1 MPPKTI
7 HIAVVDDHNLFRKG
21 LITLILSFDGRYK
34 VSLETDNGQTL
45 LQRLTEGPL
54 PDLLIMDMNMP
65 HMDGTELAQQ
75 LQELYPNLKILV
87 VSMISKEETI
97 IRMLRL
103 GIKGYLSKDIDPEEL
118 HRAIEAILNQGHYYT
133 DFITGKLLDAMHKPP
148 TSPFHEI
155 SGTLNDREIRFLQL
169 ACSDDTYQQI
179 ADKMFL
185 SIKTI
190 DGYRASLFEKLNVKS
205 RSGLVLYSIKA
216 GLVTL

>member
-1 MPPKTI
+1 MPPKTV

-21 LITLILSFDGRYK
+21 LINLILSFDARYAI
-34 VSLETDNGQTL
+34 SIETDRGETL
-45 LQRLTEGPL
+45 LQRMANEPL

-65 HMDGTELAQQ
+65 QMDGAELTAI
-75 LQELYPNLKILV
+75 LRERYPELKILV

-103 GIKGYLSKDIDPEEL
+103 GIKGYLSKDINPDEL
-118 HRAIEAILNQGHYYT
+118 HHAIESILNKGFYYT
-133 DFITGKLLDAMHKPP
+133 DFITGKLLDAMHK
-148 TSPFHEI
+148 TQSPFHETNH
-155 SGTLNDREIRFLQL
+155 SLNDRELQFLQL

-205 RSGLVLYSIKA
+205 RSGLVLYGIKS
-216 GLVTL
+216 GLVPL

>member
-1 MPPKTI
+1 MPPKTV

-21 LITLILSFDGRYK
+21 LINLILSFDGRYA
-34 VSLETDNGQTL
+34 VSIETDRGETL
-45 LQRLTEGPL
+45 LQRLAHEPL
-54 PDLLIMDMNMP
+54 PDLVIMDMNMP
-65 HMDGTELAQQ
+65 QMDGTELTQR
-75 LQELYPNLKILV
+75 LRERYPELKILV

-103 GIKGYLSKDIDPEEL
+103 GIKGYLSKDINPEEL
-118 HRAIEAILNQGHYYT
+118 HHAIESVLNKGYYYT
-133 DFITGKLLDAMHKPP
+133 DFITGKLLDAMHKAQ
-148 TSPFHEI
+148 SPFNETN
-155 SGTLNDREIRFLQL
+155 STLNEREMQFLQL

-205 RSGLVLYSIKA
+205 RSGLVLYGIKS
-216 GLVTL
+216 GLVPL

>member
-1 MPPKTI
+1 MPLKTI

-21 LITLILSFDGRYK
+21 LINLLHSFDGRYA
-34 VSLETDNGQTL
+34 VTIETDSGETL
-45 LQRLTEGPL
+45 LQHLAEAPL

-65 HMDGTELAQQ
+65 KMDGAELAGI
-75 LQELYPNLKILV
+75 LRDKYPQLKILV
-87 VSMISKEETI
+87 VSMVGKEETI
-97 IRMLRL
+97 IHMLRL

-118 HRAIEAILNQGHYYT
+118 HHAIDSILNKGYYYT
-133 DFITGKLLDAMHKPP
+133 DFITGKLLDAMQKQQN
-148 TSPFHEI
+148 SPFHEVN
-155 SGTLNDREIRFLQL
+155 STLNDRELQFLQL

-205 RSGLVLYSIKA
+205 RSGLVLYGVKS